1 MKLTKLALLLLA
13 GATMSS
19 GQIAYAQTPAT
30 QESPVLRHAA
40 GLALERHGD
49 DAGAFIAFVEAAEA
63 GHPPAQRKLGEIYDS
78 GNPAVKRN
86 FQASIRWYEKAR
98 EGGEII
104 PTPPSPMPMPAFI
117 NKR

>member
-1 MKLTKLALLLLA
+1 MKFTRLALLLLA
-13 GATMSS
+13 GTATSS
-19 GQIAYAQTPAT
+19 GQIASAQTPEA

-40 GLALERHGD
+40 GLALERRGD

-104 PTPPSPMPMPAFI
+104 ASPPSPMPMPAFV

>member
-1 MKLTKLALLLLA
+1 MS
-13 GATMSS
+13 GA
-19 GQIAYAQTPAT
+19 QIAYAQTPAA

-40 GLALERHGD
+40 GLALERRGD

-78 GNPAVKRN
+78 GTPAVKRN

-104 PTPPSPMPMPAFI
+104 PPPPSPMPMPAFV